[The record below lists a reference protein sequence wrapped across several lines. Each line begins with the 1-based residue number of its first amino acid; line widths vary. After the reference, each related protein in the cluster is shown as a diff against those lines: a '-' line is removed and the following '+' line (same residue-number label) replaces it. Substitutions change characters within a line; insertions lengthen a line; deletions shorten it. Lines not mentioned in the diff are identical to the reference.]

1 MNTTS
6 LLNRVIYECEMAMKL
21 YEQQSGQSIDV
32 DELSEEEDADYIKEN
47 QLSKE
52 MAMVSNPILMAMS

>member
-6 LLNRVIYECEMAMKL
+6 LLNKVIYECEMAMKL